1 MEMEGQDK
9 EIEIPTSLGYNLPN
23 RDSSS
28 SSSKLSS
35 PTVGERSTTHHDH
48 GHDHGDHDHG
58 QLHQPPHQTH
68 TLIFNEPPHHNL
80 YQPPPPLA
88 PRQPHR
94 LTPDPDLSTPIA
106 PTSNPLRTAHP
117 QTTTIAAAA
126 ATTTTST
133 PSIRYREC
141 LRNHAASMGSHVVD
155 GCGEFMASGEEGT
168 PESLRCAACECHRNF
183 HRKEV
188 EGELQ
193 PQQPPPLSLLPQQQ
207 QQQHAPNYHS
217 YYPNNHN
224 GHLHYPTPSPS
235 SLHHRLVGS
244 SGTPSLVPPVMM
256 AFGGPAESSSED
268 LNMFQSNTGGAHA
281 QLSVQAPVSSKK
293 RFRTKFS
300 QQQKDRMME
309 FAEKIGWKIQKHN
322 EQEVQ
327 HFCSQ
332 AGVKRQ
338 VFKVWMHNNKK
349 HPM

>member
-1 MEMEGQDK
+1 MEMRGQDK
-9 EIEIPTSLGYNLPN
+9 EIEIPTTLGYNLPN

-35 PTVGERSTTHHDH
+35 PTVGERSST
-48 GHDHGDHDHG
+48 DHDHD

-68 TLIFNEPPHHNL
+68 TLIFNDPSHHNL
-80 YQPPPPLA
+80 YPPPPPPPLA

-94 LTPDPDLSTPIA
+94 LTSDPDLGTPIA
-106 PTSNPLRTAHP
+106 PTPNPLRTAHP
-117 QTTTIAAAA
+117 QRTTIAAATA
-126 ATTTTST
+126 NSTST

-183 HRKEV
+183 HRKEID
-188 EGELQ
+188 GELQ
-193 PQQPPPLSLLPQQQ
+193 PQLPLPLPQPH
-207 QQQHAPNYHS
+207 HAPNYPG
-217 YYPNNHN
+217 YYPNKHN
-224 GHLHYPTPSPS
+224 GHLHYPTPSSS
-235 SLHHRLVGS
+235 SLHHRLVGT

-268 LNMFQSNTGGAHA
+268 LNMFQSNIGGA
-281 QLSVQAPVSSKK
+281 QLSVQAPLSSKK

-300 QQQKDRMME
+300 QNQKDRMME
-309 FAEKIGWKIQKHN
+309 FADKIGWKIQKHN

-327 HFCSQ
+327 QFCSQ
-332 AGVKRQ
+332 VGVKRQ
-338 VFKVWMHNNKK
+338 VFKVWMHNNKQTSSK
-349 HPM
+349 KQPM

>member
-1 MEMEGQDK
+1 MAMRGQQDK
-9 EIEIPTSLGYNLPN
+9 EIEIPTTTTTTLGYNLLPN

-35 PTVGERSTTHHDH
+35 PTVGERSSS
-48 GHDHGDHDHG
+48 DHDH
-58 QLHQPPHQTH
+58 QSH
-68 TLIFNEPPHHNL
+68 TLIFNETPHHNL
-80 YQPPPPLA
+80 YPPPPSLA
-88 PRQPHR
+88 PPQPQR
-94 LTPDPDLSTPIA
+94 PTLDPDLSTPIA
-106 PTSNPLRTAHP
+106 PTSNPPR
-117 QTTTIAAAA
+117 
-126 ATTTTST
+126 TST

-193 PQQPPPLSLLPQQQ
+193 PQSLPQQ
-207 QQQHAPNYHS
+207 HVPNYHS
-217 YYPNNHN
+217 YYTNKHN
-224 GHLHYPTPSPS
+224 GHFHYPTPSSS
-235 SLHHRLVGS
+235 SLHHRLVATTTA
-244 SGTPSLVPPVMM
+244 TPSLVPPVMM

-268 LNMFQSNTGGAHA
+268 LINNTGA
-281 QLSVQAPVSSKK
+281 QLSVQQQAPLTHSSNKK

-300 QQQKDRMME
+300 QHQKDRMME
-309 FAEKIGWKIQKHN
+309 FADKIDWKIQKHN

-332 AGVKRQ
+332 VGVKRQ
-338 VFKVWMHNNKK
+338 VFKVWMHNNKQTSSSK
-349 HPM
+349 KQQM